1 MSKPFDP
8 NDLLKNLSMA
18 SLTDTD
24 VESYEMHLIKIM
36 MFDDCTLKEALVID
50 FDMAMLNKKNIYE
63 LVDHL
68 EERLED
74 LNKVA
79 FYMDIFTDAI
89 NDMRLTKTS
98 GKFNDV

>member
-1 MSKPFDP
+1 MT
-8 NDLLKNLSMA
+8 A
-18 SLTDTD
+18 LTDTE

-50 FDMAMLNKKNIYE
+50 FDMSMLDKKNTYQLIDY
-63 LVDHL
+63 L

-79 FYMDIFTDAI
+79 FYMDIFTENI
-89 NDMRLTKTS
+89 NDMKLTKTS
-98 GKFNDV
+98 CKFNDV